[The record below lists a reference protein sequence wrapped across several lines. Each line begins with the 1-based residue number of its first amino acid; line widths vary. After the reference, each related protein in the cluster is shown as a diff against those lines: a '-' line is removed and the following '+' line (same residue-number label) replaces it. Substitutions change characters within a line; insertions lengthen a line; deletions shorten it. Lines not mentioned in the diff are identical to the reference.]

1 MYKQLLIIIQT
12 QICKKYIFLENFL
25 FIKKNNKNTLNRVKF
40 KNMNLISSI
49 AKNVTFKQKF
59 IKKIKFEKILKK
71 LSRTTLKKISCTK
84 ISIFFVILLKIVTRK
99 LQLKKKFCKIII
111 KKYNFLVNI
120 IVSC

>member
-1 MYKQLLIIIQT
+1 VYKQLLIIIQT

-25 FIKKNNKNTLNRVKF
+25 FIKKNNKNILNRVKF

-71 LSRTTLKKISCTK
+71 LSKTILKKISCTK

-99 LQLKKKFCKIII
+99 LQLNKNFCKIII